1 MEFVIKLLAE
11 RIGDNPH
18 SAIRNLSRE
27 ATGRAMCKYFGLAL
41 NVKFCFAVFVFMRN
55 LFRILLPAVL
65 LVTVTGVPA
74 FGQSKIATVDLKKVF
89 ENYYKTKLAT
99 AAVQQR
105 ADELDK
111 DYASMAADL
120 KKRSDNYQT
129 LVESANDQAV
139 SEDERDK
146 RRQAAQDEFKQL
158 QDSKAAI
165 DQFERQAQIT
175 ISDQR
180 QRMRD
185 NILDEIKKA
194 VADKAKAAGDTL
206 VFDIAAQTVNGTPA
220 ILFATGDNDL
230 TDDVLKQLNATAPPD
245 LPQST
250 SPPVYLSTN
259 SLPFEVP
266 ANGNSGTASP
276 GLP

>member
-1 MEFVIKLLAE
+1 
-11 RIGDNPH
+11 
-18 SAIRNLSRE
+18 
-27 ATGRAMCKYFGLAL
+27 
-41 NVKFCFAVFVFMRN
+41 MRN

-175 ISDQR
+175 ISDQ
-180 QRMRD
+180 
-185 NILDEIKKA
+185 
-194 VADKAKAAGDTL
+194 
-206 VFDIAAQTVNGTPA
+206 
-220 ILFATGDNDL
+220 
-230 TDDVLKQLNATAPPD
+230 
-245 LPQST
+245 
-250 SPPVYLSTN
+250 
-259 SLPFEVP
+259 
-266 ANGNSGTASP
+266 
-276 GLP
+276 